1 MHRLVGLTFF
11 VMSIAIA
18 GGALH
23 VSRES
28 SGVDYSPL
36 AECISEAR
44 YRHPLDDKH
53 QELVNAMYACGIYK
67 LPIAWSSDG

>member
-1 MHRLVGLTFF
+1 MHRLVGFVFF
-11 VMSIAIA
+11 VASIAIA

-23 VSRES
+23 L
-28 SGVDYSPL
+28 SGEPTAVDYSPL

-44 YRHPLDDKH
+44 YRNPLADKH

-67 LPIAWSSDG
+67 VPVGWSSVG